1 MAQSD
6 PAEILLIHHRWAND
20 RLLEAC
26 AKLTDDQL
34 DRAFE
39 MGVGSL
45 RKTLTHVA
53 GAIGR
58 WGDLLAGREL
68 RPMLDDQALTMDQL
82 RAFFEDVTSD
92 FEQSVRSHSMDE
104 VVSREISGR
113 FYGFTRGGVL
123 THVTTHAVHHRA
135 QCLNMLRQL
144 GVQPLPP
151 VSVVEWM
158 MMADPV

>member
-6 PAEILLIHHRWAND
+6 PTEILLIHHRWAND

-26 AKLTDDQL
+26 VKLADEQL

-39 MGVGSL
+39 MGRGTL

-58 WGDLLAGREL
+58 WGDLLADREL
-68 RPMLDDQALTMDQL
+68 RPMLDDQVLSIDEL
-82 RAFFEDVTSD
+82 CAFYDEVTTD
-92 FEQSVRSHSMDE
+92 FELSVRRHRPE
-104 VVSREISGR
+104 EIVSRELHGKS
-113 FYGFTRGGVL
+113 YGFTRGGVL
-123 THVTTHAVHHRA
+123 THVMTHGVHHRA
-135 QCLNMLRQL
+135 QCLNMLRKL
-144 GVQPLPP
+144 GVQQLPP